1 MTRTAQ
7 TLALTCRKGRR
18 WEHNPNFSFT
28 FPPSF
33 AQTFWAMLVSH
44 PPCLLSTLALG
55 ASNWKRSRG
64 WESSVSS
71 LIPPLGEAHMV
82 SITPTPPQNT
92 GSPLSALSLSV
103 SPACSS
109 ANVPAW
115 ALFQQFMLLSTHCRV
130 PVLHRGLEM
139 LSPLPPY
146 TVTSKIFHKLDW
158 DWQFGIWRWR
168 LRWSRIG

>member
-1 MTRTAQ
+1 
-7 TLALTCRKGRR
+7 
-18 WEHNPNFSFT
+18 
-28 FPPSF
+28 
-33 AQTFWAMLVSH
+33 
-44 PPCLLSTLALG
+44 
-55 ASNWKRSRG
+55 
-64 WESSVSS
+64 
-71 LIPPLGEAHMV
+71 MV

-109 ANVPAW
+109 ANAPAR

-158 DWQFGIWRWR
+158 DWQFGI
-168 LRWSRIG
+168 